1 MHKKVRKRDIEETR
15 RKQVFGQQNTRHSNA
30 TIQYFS
36 T

>member
-15 RKQVFGQQNTRHSNA
+15 RKQVFGQQTRHSNA